1 MDWWKKSI
9 IHDRRTFPQTIF
21 IKIKASA
28 LSRSRSYWGSFHS
41 SMKLCR
47 AHNFC
52 ASPLKEVECN
62 YFLKSFSLQSLF
74 PQAGIVVFVGRE
86 MKKVS
91 SAQQQQ
97 KLLASSL
104 SFSSLPF
111 CSSTIVFFFS
121 FSARSMSESA
131 TIIAW
136 EPKSRRLL
144 HFVKLLPITLS
155 VVCHDQCAVNK
166 RPFANNLR
174 WQPLLK
180 DKQWRKT
187 YEDNP
192 RHMYFTFE
200 KYGVNCEH
208 IASKII

>member
-62 YFLKSFSLQSLF
+62 YFLKSFSSQSLF

-104 SFSSLPF
+104 LIFLTTF
-111 CSSTIVFFFS
+111 LLLTIVFFFCEVNVRVRNDHCMGAKI
-121 FSARSMSESA
+121 SAAFAFCE
-131 TIIAW
+131 IIADNSV
-136 EPKSRRLL
+136 SR
-144 HFVKLLPITLS
+144 LS
-155 VVCHDQCAVNK
+155 
-166 RPFANNLR
+166 RPMCR
-174 WQPLLK
+174 
-180 DKQWRKT
+180 
-187 YEDNP
+187 E
-192 RHMYFTFE
+192 
-200 KYGVNCEH
+200 
-208 IASKII
+208 

>member
-62 YFLKSFSLQSLF
+62 YFLKSFSSQSLF

-111 CSSTIVFFFS
+111 CSLIIVFFFCEVNVRVRNDHCMGAKI
-121 FSARSMSESA
+121 SAAFAFCE
-131 TIIAW
+131 IIADNSV
-136 EPKSRRLL
+136 SR
-144 HFVKLLPITLS
+144 LS
-155 VVCHDQCAVNK
+155 
-166 RPFANNLR
+166 RPMCR
-174 WQPLLK
+174 
-180 DKQWRKT
+180 
-187 YEDNP
+187 E
-192 RHMYFTFE
+192 
-200 KYGVNCEH
+200 
-208 IASKII
+208 

>member
-1 MDWWKKSI
+1 MEKVHNPWSEDISPNN
-9 IHDRRTFPQTIF
+9 IHMI

-62 YFLKSFSLQSLF
+62 YFLKSFSSQSLF

-104 SFSSLPF
+104 LIFLTTF
-111 CSSTIVFFFS
+111 LLLTIVFFFCEVNVRVRTNHCMEAKI
-121 FSARSMSESA
+121 SAAFAFCE
-131 TIIAW
+131 IIADNSV
-136 EPKSRRLL
+136 SR
-144 HFVKLLPITLS
+144 LS
-155 VVCHDQCAVNK
+155 
-166 RPFANNLR
+166 RPMCR
-174 WQPLLK
+174 
-180 DKQWRKT
+180 
-187 YEDNP
+187 E
-192 RHMYFTFE
+192 
-200 KYGVNCEH
+200 
-208 IASKII
+208 